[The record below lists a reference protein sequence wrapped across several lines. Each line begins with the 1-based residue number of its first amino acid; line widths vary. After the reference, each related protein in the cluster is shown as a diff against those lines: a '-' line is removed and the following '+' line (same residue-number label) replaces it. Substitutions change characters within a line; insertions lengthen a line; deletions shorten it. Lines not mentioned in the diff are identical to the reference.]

1 MSDESVRSCILGLL
15 RLTKPHSAQLRRR
28 CNDLWCY
35 ELLRLSGDRLVNRLK
50 YVIWWAPLRAL
61 VVAYNRGILSGQRV
75 LGVVYE
81 ELQRRGVLEAPRVRG
96 LVDEIRCKYHYLD
109 KSLLLAVS
117 NTAAIFTI
125 GYRQF
130 YDAGSDEEE
139 ALAEATRA
147 VEETDLERQTALY
160 QPLHE
165 EGVGEEPRAS
175 TSAAPAE
182 PIPQDFTIGYRQFYD
197 AVSDEEEEAL
207 AEATRAV
214 EEADLEHQTAL
225 YQPQHEKRA
234 EEEPRAST
242 SAASAEPI
250 PLQPD
255 SDDDEASTILN
266 PSLMFSDRSDILAV
280 YRQATANDDDGAI
293 AGSSYHH
300 HRQQEDD
307 LVQPENQLGVYPMDA
322 QQEEEEERLNEERL
336 EARRFGLW
344 FQELMECD
352 SGYSSV
358 DSSADSLLAYRD

>member
-1 MSDESVRSCILGLL
+1 MSDES
-15 RLTKPHSAQLRRR
+15 
-28 CNDLWCY
+28 
-35 ELLRLSGDRLVNRLK
+35 
-50 YVIWWAPLRAL
+50 
-61 VVAYNRGILSGQRV
+61 
-75 LGVVYE
+75 
-81 ELQRRGVLEAPRVRG
+81 
-96 LVDEIRCKYHYLD
+96 LD

-117 NTAAIFTI
+117 NTAVIFTI

-147 VEETDLERQTALY
+147 AEETDLERQTVLY
-160 QPLHE
+160 QPLHK

-182 PIPQDFTIGYRQFYD
+182 PIPQDFTIGHRQFYD
-197 AVSDEEEEAL
+197 AVSDEEEEEEAL

-214 EEADLEHQTAL
+214 EEAEHQTAL
-225 YQPQHEKRA
+225 YQPQYEERA

-250 PLQPD
+250 PLQPE

-266 PSLMFSDRSDILAV
+266 PSLMFNDRSDILAV
-280 YRQATANDDDGAI
+280 YRQARANDDDGAI
-293 AGSSYHH
+293 AGPSYHH

-322 QQEEEEERLNEERL
+322 RQEEEEEEEEGERLNEERL

-344 FQELMECD
+344 VLV
-352 SGYSSV
+352 S
-358 DSSADSLLAYRD
+358 

>member
-35 ELLRLSGDRLVNRLK
+35 ELLRLSGARLVNRLK

-75 LGVVYE
+75 LDAVYD

-96 LVDEIRCKYHYLD
+96 LVE
-109 KSLLLAVS
+109 
-117 NTAAIFTI
+117 
-125 GYRQF
+125 
-130 YDAGSDEEE
+130 
-139 ALAEATRA
+139 
-147 VEETDLERQTALY
+147 
-160 QPLHE
+160 PLHE

-182 PIPQDFTIGYRQFYD
+182 TIPQHFTIYRPFYD

-207 AEATRAV
+207 AETTRAAQ
-214 EEADLEHQTAL
+214 EADLEHQTAL
-225 YQPQHEKRA
+225 YQPQHEERA

-242 SAASAEPI
+242 SATSAEPV
-250 PLQPD
+250 PLQPEF
-255 SDDDEASTILN
+255 DDDEASTILN

-280 YRQATANDDDGAI
+280 YRHTRANDDDGAI
-293 AGSSYHH
+293 AGPSYHH
-300 HRQQEDD
+300 HRQQEDDD
-307 LVQPENQLGVYPMDA
+307 LVQPENQLGVYPLDA
-322 QQEEEEERLNEERL
+322 QQAEEEEEGEEEERLNEERL

-352 SGYSSV
+352 SGYSSA
-358 DSSADSLLAYRD
+358 DSSAVSLLAYRD

>member
-1 MSDESVRSCILGLL
+1 M
-15 RLTKPHSAQLRRR
+15 T
-28 CNDLWCY
+28 Y
-35 ELLRLSGDRLVNRLK
+35 
-50 YVIWWAPLRAL
+50 
-61 VVAYNRGILSGQRV
+61 
-75 LGVVYE
+75 
-81 ELQRRGVLEAPRVRG
+81 
-96 LVDEIRCKYHYLD
+96 
-109 KSLLLAVS
+109 AVS
-117 NTAAIFTI
+117 LTLIIPILYNTTAIFFFTI

-182 PIPQDFTIGYRQFYD
+182 TIPQHFTIYRPFYD

-207 AEATRAV
+207 AETTRAA

-225 YQPQHEKRA
+225 YHVYKSYWRGFFSEPQHEERV

-242 SAASAEPI
+242 SATSAEPV
-250 PLQPD
+250 PLQPEF
-255 SDDDEASTILN
+255 DDDEASTILN

-280 YRQATANDDDGAI
+280 YRHTRANDDDGAI
-293 AGSSYHH
+293 AGPSYHH
-300 HRQQEDD
+300 HRQQEDDD
-307 LVQPENQLGVYPMDA
+307 LVQPENQLGVYPLDA
-322 QQEEEEERLNEERL
+322 QQAEEERLNEERL

-352 SGYSSV
+352 SGYSSA
-358 DSSADSLLAYRD
+358 DSSAVSLLAYRD

>member
-1 MSDESVRSCILGLL
+1 MSDES
-15 RLTKPHSAQLRRR
+15 Q
-28 CNDLWCY
+28 
-35 ELLRLSGDRLVNRLK
+35 
-50 YVIWWAPLRAL
+50 
-61 VVAYNRGILSGQRV
+61 YNS
-75 LGVVYE
+75 YFF
-81 ELQRRGVLEAPRVRG
+81 
-96 LVDEIRCKYHYLD
+96 
-109 KSLLLAVS
+109 
-117 NTAAIFTI
+117 FTI

-182 PIPQDFTIGYRQFYD
+182 TIPQHFTIYRPFYD

-207 AEATRAV
+207 AETTRAA

-225 YQPQHEKRA
+225 YQPQHEERA

-242 SAASAEPI
+242 SATSAEPV
-250 PLQPD
+250 PLQPEF
-255 SDDDEASTILN
+255 DDDEASTILN

-280 YRQATANDDDGAI
+280 YRHTRANDDDGAI
-293 AGSSYHH
+293 AGPSYHH
-300 HRQQEDD
+300 HRQQEDDD
-307 LVQPENQLGVYPMDA
+307 LVQPENQLGVYPLDA
-322 QQEEEEERLNEERL
+322 QQAEEEEEGEEEERLNEERL

-352 SGYSSV
+352 SGYSSA
-358 DSSADSLLAYRD
+358 DSSAVSLLAYRD

>member
-81 ELQRRGVLEAPRVRG
+81 ELQCRGVLEAAGIRA
-96 LVDEIRCKYHYLD
+96 LVDEIRCKYLYLD
-109 KSLLLAVS
+109 KSLLLAVN

-175 TSAAPAE
+175 SSAAPPE
-182 PIPQDFTIGYRQFYD
+182 PIPQHFTIGYRQFYD
-197 AVSDEEEEAL
+197 VGSDEEEAL

-214 EEADLEHQTAL
+214 EEAEHQTAL
-225 YQPQHEKRA
+225 YQSQHEERA
-234 EEEPRAST
+234 EEETRAST

-250 PLQPD
+250 PLQPE

-266 PSLMFSDRSDILAV
+266 PFLMFSDRSDILAV
-280 YRQATANDDDGAI
+280 YRQARANDDDGAI
-293 AGSSYHH
+293 AGPSNHH
-300 HRQQEDD
+300 HRQ
-307 LVQPENQLGVYPMDA
+307 
-322 QQEEEEERLNEERL
+322 
-336 EARRFGLW
+336 
-344 FQELMECD
+344 
-352 SGYSSV
+352 
-358 DSSADSLLAYRD
+358 